1 MSTPDDAP
9 ITPNAP
15 NDPLN
20 PNAPDPPQPDPGPE
34 PTQPDPPLQPEQ
46 PVTYVPY
53 MWYSATVACHTTACP
68 NYNLVQDV
76 PLLYSNAGTVN
87 VVCGR
92 CGKKDTV
99 LTATLLDPQPAEE

>member
-1 MSTPDDAP
+1 MSDPDAP

-20 PNAPDPPQPDPGPE
+20 PDAPDPQPTEPE
-34 PTQPDPPLQPEQ
+34 PNPTPLDPPLQPEQ
-46 PVTYVPY
+46 PITYQPY
-53 MWYSATVACHTTACP
+53 MWYSATVTCHTTTCP
-68 NYNLVQDV
+68 TYNVVQDI

-92 CGKKDTV
+92 CGKHDTV
-99 LTATLLDPQPAEE
+99 LTATLLDPQPEEE